1 MTTARIWRTL
11 TVWHAVERLPVAPP
25 KIIQSWK
32 RDLVSGGGPPGAV
45 GSTEINQETTMN
57 KTLLSL
63 AAATSITV
71 SLLAAPPAE
80 ARCWGCA
87 VGVGVAAGVVTG
99 AIVGSA
105 IANSRLTPCSP
116 ATRPTRA
123 MRLRGRSNAL
133 GVTGRV
139 ARWHLTFMEIPSGGA
154 DPVSSVRKNSFAGG
168 ERRAGALKRSAPCLI
183 CALG

>member
-1 MTTARIWRTL
+1 MDQEDQRRAKESDTPLTSAAFSRRASHASISTLDVEARF
-11 TVWHAVERLPVAPP
+11 
-25 KIIQSWK
+25 S
-32 RDLVSGGGPPGAV
+32 SGRGPPGAV

-99 AIVGSA
+99 ALVGSA
-105 IANSRLTPCSP
+105 IANSYGP
-116 ATRPTRA
+116 AYVVQPGYTTYPSYAVAAPVGCPGGYWARKPVAFDAYGHPIGWSRP
-123 MRLRGRSNAL
+123 
-133 GVTGRV
+133 
-139 ARWHLTFMEIPSGGA
+139 HYFCP
-154 DPVSSVRKNSFAGG
+154 
-168 ERRAGALKRSAPCLI
+168 
-183 CALG
+183 

>member
-1 MTTARIWRTL
+1 MQLNVCRGLKAAQNYSNLETRF
-11 TVWHAVERLPVAPP
+11 
-25 KIIQSWK
+25 SS
-32 RDLVSGGGPPGAV
+32 SGGPLGAV

-57 KTLLSL
+57 KTLLAL

-105 IANSRLTPCSP
+105 IANSYGP
-116 ATRPTRA
+116 AYAVQPGYVAYPGYAVAGPVGCPGGYWARRP
-123 MRLRGRSNAL
+123 
-133 GVTGRV
+133 V
-139 ARWHLTFMEIPSGGA
+139 AFDAYGNPIGWSRPRYFCP
-154 DPVSSVRKNSFAGG
+154 
-168 ERRAGALKRSAPCLI
+168 
-183 CALG
+183 

>member
-1 MTTARIWRTL
+1 MQLSVCLSPAQNYSKLEARF
-11 TVWHAVERLPVAPP
+11 
-25 KIIQSWK
+25 S
-32 RDLVSGGGPPGAV
+32 SGGGPLGAV

-105 IANSRLTPCSP
+105 IANSRAYAVQPGYAAYPGYAVAGPVECP
-116 ATRPTRA
+116 GGYWARRP
-123 MRLRGRSNAL
+123 
-133 GVTGRV
+133 V
-139 ARWHLTFMEIPSGGA
+139 AFDVYGNPIGWSRPRFFCP
-154 DPVSSVRKNSFAGG
+154 
-168 ERRAGALKRSAPCLI
+168 
-183 CALG
+183 

>member
-1 MTTARIWRTL
+1 MRLSVCLWPRSQTLLTFTEYLSSAYLLLNPGPKAGAFIPKSEARF
-11 TVWHAVERLPVAPP
+11 
-25 KIIQSWK
+25 S
-32 RDLVSGGGPPGAV
+32 SGGGPPGAV
-45 GSTEINQETTMN
+45 GSTNLETTMN

-105 IANSRLTPCSP
+105 IANSYGP
-116 ATRPTRA
+116 AYVVQP
-123 MRLRGRSNAL
+123 GY
-133 GVTGRV
+133 V
-139 ARWHLTFMEIPSGGA
+139 AYPGYAVAAPVGCPGGYWA
-154 DPVSSVRKNSFAGG
+154 
-168 ERRAGALKRSAPCLI
+168 RRAVAFDAAGHPIGWSRPRYFCP
-183 CALG
+183 